1 VGSNPAARIPHIL
14 CCPNAFR
21 ACRTFAHWRGSFAS
35 ASAWALAAPFGAFT
49 APGLSPS
56 ATHVKNRPHMS
67 ASLLRA
73 LGALL
78 LGASAAAAQE
88 ARVEY
93 AVEPSLKFDVRH
105 VPDSSV
111 VRYVVTDRRDS
122 TKQVGTITFAYRA
135 LTIGGA
141 PAFERAETWQFG
153 DKAFVDTVVLFR
165 RTLAPIRKHAW
176 AGGVL
181 SERTYDGRRVQRR
194 PGWGQVRDST
204 LTETRMLPT
213 PIFAASSSD
222 LLASS
227 VPLVDGYTAVVPS
240 EADQEP
246 GFERDTIRVT
256 RDASA
261 AHRWT
266 VHFSDP
272 FIIDAFTVDE
282 RTRQIVEWDMRRRD
296 GRIDW
301 RMMPR

>member
-1 VGSNPAARIPHIL
+1 
-14 CCPNAFR
+14 
-21 ACRTFAHWRGSFAS
+21 
-35 ASAWALAAPFGAFT
+35 
-49 APGLSPS
+49 
-56 ATHVKNRPHMS
+56 MS

-73 LGALL
+73 LGAVLFS
-78 LGASAAAAQE
+78 ASAAAAQE

-93 AVEPSLKFDVRH
+93 SVQPSLTLDTRH
-105 VPDSSV
+105 VPDSGV
-111 VRYVVTDRRDS
+111 VRYLVTERSDS
-122 TKQVGTITFAYRA
+122 TKQVGAITFAYRA

-153 DKAFVDTVVLFR
+153 ANAFVDTVVLFR
-165 RTLAPIRKHAW
+165 RTLAPVRQHAW
-176 AGGVL
+176 TRGVV

-213 PIFAASSSD
+213 PIFGASTSD
-222 LLASS
+222 LLAAA

-256 RDASA
+256 RDDSV

-266 VHFSDP
+266 VHFADP
-272 FIIDAFTVDE
+272 FIVDAFTVDE
-282 RTRQIVEWDMRRRD
+282 RTRHIIEWDMRRRD

-301 RMMPR
+301 RLMPRS